1 MIIQQRKEEEMNRL
15 NNDHMRQKQILVNE
29 FKEAHEILKNKILD
43 TEQA

>member
-1 MIIQQRKEEEMNRL
+1 MLMQQRKEEEMDRL
-15 NNDHMRQKQILVNE
+15 NNEHMKQKQILVNE